1 MYVIYYGVCF
11 VCGTMVTTVHVHTCV
26 LLSHLCTTVNYC
38 THLCT
43 TCTVHTCVQLYTVQ
57 YTLVYTRTCIL
68 YKCPNVVA
76 RHLWSAHVSVL
87 RGRPVCTS
95 GEPGFG
101 REPPPP
107 PQPPAAEPHAGLPC
121 HLSPHLLLPPPL
133 LLLLWRLRQLL
144 GHRCSPQHL
153 DACARVRSSSA
164 CSERYLYTSTRV

>member
-1 MYVIYYGVCF
+1 MSAQIDCKTMVYGLYVIYYGVCF

-43 TCTVHTCVQLYTVQ
+43 TVHTCVQLYTVQ

-101 REPPPP
+101 KLPSR
-107 PQPPAAEPHAGLPC
+107 PHSAL
-121 HLSPHLLLPPPL
+121 
-133 LLLLWRLRQLL
+133 
-144 GHRCSPQHL
+144 
-153 DACARVRSSSA
+153 ARVR
-164 CSERYLYTSTRV
+164 RVVLAARGQGQAHLRLLAG